1 MKKISLMALAIAA
14 AFGTTAQTNV
24 VKDAERAMKSGEPAS
39 KVIEIVTPALTNPE
53 TAKLAKAWY
62 IPGKAAFNQYD
73 KMLGFKQLGQ
83 LKDGDNA
90 TMAKLLLDGYKY
102 FKETLPYDQLPDAK
116 GKVKPK
122 YTKDIVN
129 VFAGHFGD
137 YSNMGIEMYNDK
149 KYDEA
154 YALWGVFCELPNI
167 PAVAKNLN
175 DNKTMPA
182 DTVFGEIAFNQAIA
196 AWQNEKLADALKAF
210 DYARKHSYK
219 KKALYDYA
227 ISVASNLNDTLA
239 IVDFAKEALPLYGNE
254 DPMYMGQVVNYYLQK
269 QDYDKA
275 FEIINKAISGEP
287 SNAQYYV
294 IRGVLYENTKKM
306 PEAKA
311 DYIKAKNLDPNNASA
326 VYNYGRMLCE
336 EAYALNDAAPTDQNE
351 YNKYYNEKIR
361 PLFLQ
366 AVDILENAY
375 DLDQENLD
383 ILRYLE
389 NVYYNLNDEAKLED
403 VRNRMKN

>member
-1 MKKISLMALAIAA
+1 MKKFSLMALAIAA

-39 KVIEIVTPALTNPE
+39 KVIEIVTPALTNSE
-53 TAKLAKAWY
+53 TAKSAKTWY

-73 KMLGFKQLGQ
+73 KMLGLKQLGQ

-90 TMAKLLLDGYKY
+90 TMGKLLLDGYKY
-102 FKETLPYDQLPDAK
+102 FKATLPYDSLPDAK
-116 GKVKPK
+116 GKIKPK
-122 YTKDIVN
+122 YSKDIVN
-129 VFAGHFGD
+129 VLAGHFGD
-137 YSNMGIEMYNDK
+137 YSNMGVEMYNDK

-154 YALWGVFCELPNI
+154 YALWGVFCELPSI
-167 PAVAKNLN
+167 PAVKKNLA
-175 DNKTMPA
+175 DSKSLPV

-196 AWQNEKLADALKAF
+196 AWQNEKHADALKAF
-210 DYARKHSYK
+210 DYARKHSYNK
-219 KKALYDYA
+219 KQLYDYA
-227 ISVASNLNDTLA
+227 IAVASAMNDTVA
-239 IVDFAKEALPLYGNE
+239 IVDYAKEALPLYGNE
-254 DPMYMGQVVNYYLQK
+254 DPMYMGQIVNYYLQK
-269 QDYDKA
+269 QDYDNA
-275 FEIINKAISGEP
+275 FQIINRAIQSDP
-287 SNAQYYV
+287 NNAQYYV
-294 IRGVLYENTKKM
+294 IRGVLYENTKKL

-311 DYIKAKNLDPNNASA
+311 DYIKATQLDPKNASA
-326 VYNYGRMLCE
+326 VYNYGRILCE
-336 EAYALNDAAPTDQNE
+336 EAYALNDGAPTDQNE
-351 YNKYYNEKIR
+351 YNKYYSEKIK